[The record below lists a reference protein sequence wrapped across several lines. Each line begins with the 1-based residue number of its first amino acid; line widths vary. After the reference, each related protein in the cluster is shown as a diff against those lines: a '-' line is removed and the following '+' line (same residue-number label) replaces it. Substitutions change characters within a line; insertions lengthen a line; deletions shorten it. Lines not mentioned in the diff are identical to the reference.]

1 MIEEANEMS
10 SRFSSD
16 WRSHESSSDGGV
28 FGPIL
33 AAGEA
38 AAVPVLELACRPAE
52 RSDASVEVAARRVL
66 RQTAEPAPPPF
77 ALPAVRRPAVDTPA
91 ATRDDRGMERPIRV
105 LLVDDQDSVRCGLRM
120 RLTLE
125 DDVVVAGE
133 AADGEAAVA
142 EAERLRPDVVLM
154 DVEMPGSGG
163 IAACRRI
170 TEALPGTPVIM
181 LSLYDDTPTRQL
193 AHLAGAQ
200 AFIAKH
206 EIDRVLLAAIRAAAG
221 PATRAAS

>member
-1 MIEEANEMS
+1 MT
-10 SRFSSD
+10 R
-16 WRSHESSSDGGV
+16 GV
-28 FGPIL
+28 LGQK
-33 AAGEA
+33 
-38 AAVPVLELACRPAE
+38 AE
-52 RSDASVEVAARRVL
+52 
-66 RQTAEPAPPPF
+66 TAPPPL
-77 ALPAVRRPAVDTPA
+77 APLPLRPPPVDAPA
-91 ATRDDRGMERPIRV
+91 AARDDRGMERPIRV

-120 RLTLE
+120 RLALE

-170 TEALPGTPVIM
+170 AEALPGTAVIM

-193 AHLAGAQ
+193 AHLAGATC
-200 AFIAKH
+200 FVAKH
-206 EIDRVLLAAIRAAAG
+206 EIDRALLAAIRSAAGQAPAAA
-221 PATRAAS
+221 P